1 MWSANVAQQPLA
13 LQGSPR
19 RQLCR
24 WDPPAFPVDLGL
36 PADAD
41 DTDPLVGSEWREQI
55 QLVRRLSAG
64 AYGFVWCCLD
74 RDSGSHIAIKF
85 IARDKNTIDKNVERE
100 IINHS
105 MLMHPHIVEFK
116 ICFLTA
122 KYLAIAMEYAEG
134 QDLLRQVL
142 SSACKFSLVCGV
154 VPLTDVARGQ
164 SGWSTHSKV
173 CWKTRPGGCS
183 NS

>member
-13 LQGSPR
+13 LQGSAR
-19 RQLCR
+19 RQLCK
-24 WDPPAFPVDLGL
+24 WDPPAFPADLGL

-41 DTDPLVGSEWREQI
+41 DTDPLVGSEWGEQI

-142 SSACKFSLVCGV
+142 SQLASSVSF
-154 VPLTDVARGQ
+154 VA
-164 SGWSTHSKV
+164 
-173 CWKTRPGGCS
+173 
-183 NS
+183 